1 MLAQHGKY
9 ACIHWLADLHLHT
22 SIKKS
27 FSRQEI
33 RPQLKPKPYQAIW
46 AMVVKLDGLMGK
58 RDSLYQ
64 LSGQM
69 ELDKDLDTPD
79 KKDEALKRGG
89 GSQRKCRV
97 LVMPESS
104 LADNPNTVHKPK
116 RIGHLRLEIQY
127 NYK

>member
-1 MLAQHGKY
+1 
-9 ACIHWLADLHLHT
+9 
-22 SIKKS
+22 
-27 FSRQEI
+27 
-33 RPQLKPKPYQAIW
+33 
-46 AMVVKLDGLMGK
+46 MGK
-58 RDSLYQ
+58 RDSLYL

-116 RIGHLRLEIQY
+116 RIGHFKNNVIYDLKSNTIT
-127 NYK
+127 NSIKAS